1 MDLTNIKNLI
11 PEHAKD
17 FKLNLSNVL
26 SPEGAPG
33 LTEQQILATA
43 LASAIAAR
51 NETLLR
57 EVEPLV
63 TDRLDAAQVNAAR
76 AAASIMGMNN
86 VYYRF
91 THLVENDEYRKLP
104 AKLRMNVI
112 GNPGVARTDFELY
125 SLAVSAINGCGACVA
140 SHEKVVRNAG
150 VTVEG
155 VQSAVRIAAVMHGIA
170 VALESQVAM
179 KASLVTKR
187 SKSSAVA
194 NALTMTTLLPSTAR

>member
-1 MDLTNIKNLI
+1 MDLTNLKNLI

-17 FKLNLSNVL
+17 LKLNVASVL
-26 SPEGAPG
+26 TAEGAPG

-51 NETLLR
+51 NPHLLR
-57 EVEPLV
+57 EIERLAAE
-63 TDRLDAAQVNAAR
+63 RLDAAQSNAAR

-91 THLVENDEYRKLP
+91 VHLVGNDEYAKLP

-112 GNPGVARTDFELY
+112 GNPGVDKTDFELY

-140 SHEKVVRNAG
+140 AHEKVVRKAG
-150 VTVEG
+150 VTAEG
-155 VQSAVRIAAVMHGIA
+155 VQSAVRIAAVVHGIA
-170 VALESQVAM
+170 VAIE
-179 KASLVTKR
+179 
-187 SKSSAVA
+187 SSAPA
-194 NALTMTTLLPSTAR
+194 NAGRQAA